1 MAIGSYINNM
11 QMSGDTKLVT
21 EEIQGTAPVPITE
34 DTESIVTEEPY
45 EGGLEVVEP
54 VPGANIGG
62 E

>member
-1 MAIGSYINNM
+1 
-11 QMSGDTKLVT
+11 MSGDTKLVT